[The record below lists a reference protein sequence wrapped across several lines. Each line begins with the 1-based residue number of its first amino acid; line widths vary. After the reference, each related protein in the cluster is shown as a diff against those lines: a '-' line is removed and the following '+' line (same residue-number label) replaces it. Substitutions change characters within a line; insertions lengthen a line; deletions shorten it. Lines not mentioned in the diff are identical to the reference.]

1 MKFYLLVPIF
11 FFISCKDQSIKIPK
25 EIFPKE
31 TMISILVD
39 IHIADAVAKE
49 KKLKDIKLSN
59 QLKKTYFNNVLEKHN
74 ITKEDFEKSTSFYEN
89 NIELMQEIYEK
100 VMIVLS
106 EKEALLNGE
115 KNKPKTDKKTK

>member
-1 MKFYLLVPIF
+1 
-11 FFISCKDQSIKIPK
+11 
-25 EIFPKE
+25 
-31 TMISILVD
+31 MISILVD